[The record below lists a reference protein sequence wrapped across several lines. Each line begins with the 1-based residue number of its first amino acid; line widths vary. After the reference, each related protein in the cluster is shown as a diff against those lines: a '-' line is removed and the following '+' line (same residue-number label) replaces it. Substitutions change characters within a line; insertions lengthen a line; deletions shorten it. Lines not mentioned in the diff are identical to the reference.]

1 MARPFPLRIP
11 LRGKARGARPCA
23 PVRRDDGPPDRR
35 PFPAHPP
42 HPRFRDPA
50 LILRGI
56 PASKIRRGH
65 PVRAPFGALAR
76 NLTVR
81 GRAIRGPKQSTHL
94 EPVLLL
100 PSVSSSPKGSR

>member
-1 MARPFPLRIP
+1 MARPFPLRIS

-65 PVRAPFGALAR
+65 PVRAPFGALSQSLAVLGFAPYGDPKTKPPR
-76 NLTVR
+76 LT
-81 GRAIRGPKQSTHL
+81 
-94 EPVLLL
+94 LL
-100 PSVSSSPKGSR
+100 PP